1 MKMSVE
7 LLLIF
12 MNIPLCFLVFLREEV
27 FYHPKID
34 FIIEF
39 ILIGMLIISICFVI
53 YNGLRT

>member
-1 MKMSVE
+1 MEMSVE

-39 ILIGMLIISICFVI
+39 ILIGMLIISMCFVI
-53 YNGLRT
+53 YKGLRT

>member
-1 MKMSVE
+1 MKISVE

-12 MNIPLCFLVFLREEV
+12 MNIPLWFLVFLREEI

-39 ILIGMLIISICFVI
+39 ILITMLIISVCFVI
-53 YNGLRT
+53 YEGLRT

>member
-12 MNIPLCFLVFLREEV
+12 MNIPLCFLVLLREEV

-39 ILIGMLIISICFVI
+39 ILIGMLIISMCFVI
-53 YNGLRT
+53 YKGLRT

>member
-1 MKMSVE
+1 MKISIE

-39 ILIGMLIISICFVI
+39 ILIGMLIISMCFVI
-53 YNGLRT
+53 YKGLRT

>member
-1 MKMSVE
+1 MKISVE

-12 MNIPLCFLVFLREEV
+12 MNIPLWFLVFLRTEV

-39 ILIGMLIISICFVI
+39 IFKCAIIIC
-53 YNGLRT
+53 

>member
-1 MKMSVE
+1 MEMSVE

>member
-1 MKMSVE
+1 MTISVE

-39 ILIGMLIISICFVI
+39 ILIGMLIISMCFVI
-53 YNGLRT
+53 YKGLRT

>member
-1 MKMSVE
+1 MEMSVE

-12 MNIPLCFLVFLREEV
+12 MNIPLWFLVFLRTEV

-39 ILIGMLIISICFVI
+39 ILIGMLIISMCFVI
-53 YNGLRT
+53 YEGLRT

>member
-1 MKMSVE
+1 MEMSVE

-39 ILIGMLIISICFVI
+39 ILIGMLIISMCFVI
-53 YNGLRT
+53 YKAVG